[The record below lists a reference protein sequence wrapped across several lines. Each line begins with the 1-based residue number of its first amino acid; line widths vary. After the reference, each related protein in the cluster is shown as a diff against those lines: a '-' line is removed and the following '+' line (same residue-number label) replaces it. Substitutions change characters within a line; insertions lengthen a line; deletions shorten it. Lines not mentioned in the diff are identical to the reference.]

1 MMFYC
6 LNEGRLPNKWFKVL
20 TEGIYDHKEVMHY
33 GPEKFKLSNENTIIL
48 NIDGAKSKE
57 TIGEIVEFFKQWL
70 PIVTKVYNVE
80 LKEEREHERQEKLD
94 KIKKEIEYMEK
105 NKELNTYVE
114 TLV

>member
-80 LKEEREHERQEKLD
+80 LKEEREHERRIACLKFRYLH
-94 KIKKEIEYMEK
+94 ITL
-105 NKELNTYVE
+105 NKTVNAGI
-114 TLV
+114 